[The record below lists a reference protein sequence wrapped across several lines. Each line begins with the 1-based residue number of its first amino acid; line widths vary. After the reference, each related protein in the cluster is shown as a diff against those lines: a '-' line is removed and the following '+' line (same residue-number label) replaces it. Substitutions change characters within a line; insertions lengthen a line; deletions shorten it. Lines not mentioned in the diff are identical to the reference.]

1 MPFLSAAVWQTRRAE
16 MNALMDREGLD
27 ALAFI
32 TADFVQFATNFNLDV
47 QTWER
52 PVLAV
57 VPRRGDPF
65 GLFNE
70 LSTHHVRM
78 AAERDQLWVEQ
89 VRFYDEHRS
98 RSNANRLVTQ
108 WPQIAAELLR
118 EKGLGAARIG
128 ADAVSG
134 PLAKVPAVL
143 PEVEILPRTAEL
155 RGLRLVK
162 HPEELALMRQA
173 AALSDWAQE
182 LYMDAIRPGRLVQE
196 LDAAMHA
203 KIFEEAA
210 ERFPGEHL
218 EMRGYTLSGPA
229 SASPHGN
236 GALTGLRIE
245 EGHGIV
251 NIVIPR
257 LNGLVIENERTFF
270 CGTPSE
276 AQVAAYT
283 AALAANE
290 AAISAARTGNP
301 VSAIED
307 AARERIE
314 RAGYGAHIR
323 HRTGHGMGLIGHEYP
338 EDMAFNDRPLLAGEV
353 YSAEPGIYLYGL
365 GGFRIDDTV
374 VVADTP
380 EVLTKAPKDL
390 ASVSLPARAA
400 AA

>member
-1 MPFLSAAVWQTRRAE
+1 MGFLSTAVWDYRRAG
-16 MNALMDREGLD
+16 MNALMDREGFD
-27 ALAFI
+27 ALAFVS
-32 TADFVQFATNFNLDV
+32 ADFVQFATNFNLDV

-52 PVLAV
+52 PVLVV
-57 VPRRGDPF
+57 VPRAGDPF
-65 GLFNE
+65 CLLNE
-70 LSTHHVRM
+70 LSTHHFRM
-78 AAERDQLWVEQ
+78 ASERGQLWLEEAQ
-89 VRFYDEHRS
+89 FYDEHRS
-98 RSNANRLVTQ
+98 RSNATRLVTQ
-108 WPQIAAELLR
+108 WPRIAADLLR
-118 EKGLGAARIG
+118 NKGLAEGRI
-128 ADAVSG
+128 AVDALPG
-134 PLAKVPAVL
+134 PLAKVSEL
-143 PEVEILPRTAEL
+143 LSQLELLPRTAQL
-155 RGLRLVK
+155 RALRLVK

-182 LYMDAIRPGRLVQE
+182 LYTDAIRPGRLVQE

-210 ERFPGEHL
+210 NRFPGEHL
-218 EMRGYTLSGPA
+218 EVRGYTLTGPA

-257 LNGLVIENERTFF
+257 LNGMVIENERTFF
-270 CGTPSE
+270 CGTPNDE
-276 AQVAAYT
+276 QVKAYD

-290 AAISAARTGNP
+290 AAIAAARVGNP

-307 AARERIE
+307 AARTEIE
-314 RAGYGAHIR
+314 AAGFGAQIR

-353 YSAEPGIYLYGL
+353 YSAEPGIYLYGV

-374 VVADTP
+374 VVGETP
-380 EVLTKAPKDL
+380 EVLTHAPKDL
-390 ASVSLPARAA
+390 DSITLKPA
-400 AA
+400 

>member
-1 MPFLSAAVWQTRRAE
+1 MGFLSTAVWDERRAG
-16 MNALMDREGLD
+16 MSALMDREGFD
-27 ALAFI
+27 ALAFVS
-32 TADFVQFATNFNLDV
+32 ADFVQFATNFNLDV

-52 PVLAV
+52 PVLVV
-57 VPRRGDPF
+57 VPRAGDPF
-65 GLFNE
+65 CLLNE
-70 LSTHHVRM
+70 LSTHHFRM
-78 AAERDQLWVEQ
+78 ASERGQLWLEEAQ
-89 VRFYDEHRS
+89 FYDEHRS

-108 WPQIAAELLR
+108 WPRIAADLLR
-118 EKGLGAARIG
+118 DKGLAEGRI
-128 ADAVSG
+128 AVDALPG
-134 PLAKVPAVL
+134 PLAKVPELL
-143 PEVEILPRTAEL
+143 PQLELLPRTAQL
-155 RGLRLVK
+155 RELRLVK

-182 LYMDAIRPGRLVQE
+182 LYADAIRPGRLVQE

-210 ERFPGEHL
+210 NRFPGEHL
-218 EMRGYTLSGPA
+218 EVRGYTLTGPA

-257 LNGLVIENERTFF
+257 LNGMVIENERTFF
-270 CGTPSE
+270 CGKPNDE
-276 AQVAAYT
+276 QVKAYD

-290 AAISAARTGNP
+290 AAIAAARVGNP

-307 AARERIE
+307 AARTEIE
-314 RAGYGAHIR
+314 AAGFGAQIR

-353 YSAEPGIYLYGL
+353 YSAEPGIYLYGI

-374 VVADTP
+374 VVGETP
-380 EVLTKAPKDL
+380 EVLTHAPKDL
-390 ASVSLPARAA
+390 DSITLKPA
-400 AA
+400 

>member
-1 MPFLSAAVWQTRRAE
+1 MGFLSTAVWDERRAG
-16 MNALMDREGLD
+16 MNALMDREGFD
-27 ALAFI
+27 ALAFVS
-32 TADFVQFATNFNLDV
+32 ADFVQFATNFNLDV

-52 PVLAV
+52 PVLVV
-57 VPRRGDPF
+57 VPRAGDPF
-65 GLFNE
+65 CLLNE
-70 LSTHHVRM
+70 LSTHHFRM
-78 AAERDQLWVEQ
+78 ASERGQLWLEEAQ
-89 VRFYDEHRS
+89 FYDEHRS

-108 WPQIAAELLR
+108 WPRIAAGLLR
-118 EKGLGAARIG
+118 DKGFAEGRI
-128 ADAVSG
+128 AVDALPG
-134 PLAKVPAVL
+134 PLAKVPELL
-143 PEVEILPRTAEL
+143 PQLELLPRTAQL
-155 RGLRLVK
+155 RELRLVK

-182 LYMDAIRPGRLVQE
+182 LYADAIRPGRLVQE

-203 KIFEEAA
+203 KVFEEAA
-210 ERFPGEHL
+210 DRFPGEHL
-218 EMRGYTLSGPA
+218 EVRGYTLTGPA

-257 LNGLVIENERTFF
+257 LNGMVIENERTFF
-270 CGTPSE
+270 CGTPNDE
-276 AQVAAYT
+276 QVKAYD

-290 AAISAARTGNP
+290 AAIAAARVGNP

-307 AARERIE
+307 AARTEIE
-314 RAGYGAHIR
+314 AAGFGAQIR

-353 YSAEPGIYLYGL
+353 YSAEPGIYLYGV

-374 VVADTP
+374 VVGETP
-380 EVLTKAPKDL
+380 EVLTHAPKDL
-390 ASVSLPARAA
+390 ESITLKSA
-400 AA
+400 

>member
-1 MPFLSAAVWQTRRAE
+1 MGFLSTAVWDERRAG
-16 MNALMDREGLD
+16 MNALMDREGFD
-27 ALAFI
+27 ALAFVS
-32 TADFVQFATNFNLDV
+32 ADFVQFATNFNLDV

-52 PVLAV
+52 PVLVV
-57 VPRRGDPF
+57 VPRAGDPF
-65 GLFNE
+65 CLLNE
-70 LSTHHVRM
+70 LSIHHFRM
-78 AAERDQLWVEQ
+78 ASERGQLWLEEAQ
-89 VRFYDEHRS
+89 FYDEHRS

-108 WPQIAAELLR
+108 WPRIAADLLR
-118 EKGLGAARIG
+118 DKGLAEGRI
-128 ADAVSG
+128 AVDALPG
-134 PLAKVPAVL
+134 PLAKVPELL
-143 PEVEILPRTAEL
+143 PQLELLPRTAQL
-155 RGLRLVK
+155 RELRLVK

-182 LYMDAIRPGRLVQE
+182 LYADAIRPGRLVQE

-210 ERFPGEHL
+210 DRFPGEHL
-218 EMRGYTLSGPA
+218 EVRGYTLTGPA

-257 LNGLVIENERTFF
+257 LNGMVIENERTFF
-270 CGTPSE
+270 CGTPKDE
-276 AQVAAYT
+276 QVKAYD

-290 AAISAARTGNP
+290 AAIAAARVGNP

-307 AARERIE
+307 AARTEIE
-314 RAGYGAHIR
+314 AAGFGAQIR

-353 YSAEPGIYLYGL
+353 YSAEPGIYLYGV

-374 VVADTP
+374 VVGETP
-380 EVLTKAPKDL
+380 EVLTHAPKDL
-390 ASVSLPARAA
+390 ESITLKPA
-400 AA
+400 

>member
-1 MPFLSAAVWQTRRAE
+1 MGFLTTAVWDERRAG
-16 MNALMDREGLD
+16 MKALMDREGLD
-27 ALAFI
+27 ALAFVS
-32 TADFVQFATNFNLDV
+32 ADFVQFATNFNLDV

-52 PVLAV
+52 PVMVV
-57 VPRRGDPF
+57 VPRAGDPF
-65 GLFNE
+65 CLLNE
-70 LSTHHVRM
+70 LSTHHFRM
-78 AAERDQLWVEQ
+78 AGERGQLWLEEAQ
-89 VRFYDEHRS
+89 FYDEHRS

-108 WPQIAAELLR
+108 WPRIAADLLR
-118 EKGLGAARIG
+118 DKGLAEGRI
-128 ADAVSG
+128 AVDALSG
-134 PLAKVPAVL
+134 PLAKVAELL
-143 PEVEILPRTAEL
+143 PQLELLPRTAQL
-155 RGLRLVK
+155 RELRLVK

-182 LYMDAIRPGRLVQE
+182 LYADAIRPGRLVQE

-210 ERFPGEHL
+210 NRFPGEHL
-218 EMRGYTLSGPA
+218 EVRGYTLTGPA

-251 NIVIPR
+251 NILIPR
-257 LNGLVIENERTFF
+257 LNGMVIENERTFF
-270 CGTPSE
+270 CGTPTDE
-276 AQVAAYT
+276 QVKAYD

-290 AAISAARTGNP
+290 AAIAAARVGNP

-307 AARERIE
+307 AARTEIE
-314 RAGYGAHIR
+314 TAGFGAHIR

-353 YSAEPGIYLYGL
+353 YSAEPGIYLYGV

-374 VVADTP
+374 VVGDTP
-380 EVLTKAPKDL
+380 EVLTHAPKDL
-390 ASVSLPARAA
+390 DSITLKPA
-400 AA
+400 

>member
-1 MPFLSAAVWQTRRAE
+1 MGFLTTAVWDERRAG
-16 MNALMDREGLD
+16 MKALMDREGLD
-27 ALAFI
+27 ALAFVS
-32 TADFVQFATNFNLDV
+32 ADFVQFATNFNLDV

-52 PVLAV
+52 PVLVV
-57 VPRRGDPF
+57 VPRAGDPF
-65 GLFNE
+65 CLLNE
-70 LSTHHVRM
+70 LSTHHFQM
-78 AAERDQLWVEQ
+78 AGERGQLWLEEAQ
-89 VRFYDEHRS
+89 FYDEHRS

-108 WPQIAAELLR
+108 WPRIAADLLR
-118 EKGLGAARIG
+118 DKGLAEGRI
-128 ADAVSG
+128 AVDALSG
-134 PLAKVPAVL
+134 PLAKVAELL
-143 PEVEILPRTAEL
+143 PQLELLPRTAQL
-155 RGLRLVK
+155 RELRLVK

-182 LYMDAIRPGRLVQE
+182 LYADAIRPGRLVQE

-210 ERFPGEHL
+210 NRFPGEHL
-218 EMRGYTLSGPA
+218 EVRGYTLTGPA

-251 NIVIPR
+251 NILIPR
-257 LNGLVIENERTFF
+257 LNGMVIENERTFF
-270 CGTPSE
+270 CGAPTDE
-276 AQVAAYT
+276 QVKAYD

-290 AAISAARTGNP
+290 AAIAAARVGNP

-307 AARERIE
+307 AARTEIE
-314 RAGYGAHIR
+314 TAGFGAHIR

-353 YSAEPGIYLYGL
+353 YSAEPGIYLYGV

-374 VVADTP
+374 VVGETP
-380 EVLTKAPKDL
+380 EVLTHAPKDL
-390 ASVSLPARAA
+390 NSITLKPA
-400 AA
+400 

>member
-1 MPFLSAAVWQTRRAE
+1 MGFLSTAVWDERRAG
-16 MNALMDREGLD
+16 MNALMDREGFD
-27 ALAFI
+27 ALAFVS
-32 TADFVQFATNFNLDV
+32 ADFVQFATNFNLDV

-52 PVLAV
+52 PVLVV
-57 VPRRGDPF
+57 VPRAGDPF
-65 GLFNE
+65 CLLNE
-70 LSTHHVRM
+70 LSTHHFRM
-78 AAERDQLWVEQ
+78 ASERGQLWLEEAQ
-89 VRFYDEHRS
+89 FYDEHRS

-108 WPQIAAELLR
+108 WPRIAADLLR
-118 EKGLGAARIG
+118 DKGLAEGRI
-128 ADAVSG
+128 AVDALPG
-134 PLAKVPAVL
+134 PLAKVLELL
-143 PEVEILPRTAEL
+143 PQLELLPRTAQL
-155 RGLRLVK
+155 RELRLVK
-162 HPEELALMRQA
+162 HPEELVLMRQA

-182 LYMDAIRPGRLVQE
+182 LYTDAIRPGRLVQE

-210 ERFPGEHL
+210 NRFPGEHL
-218 EMRGYTLSGPA
+218 EVRGYTLTGPA

-257 LNGLVIENERTFF
+257 LNGMVIENERTFF
-270 CGTPSE
+270 CGTPNDE
-276 AQVAAYT
+276 QVKAYD

-290 AAISAARTGNP
+290 AAIAAARVGNP

-307 AARERIE
+307 AARTEIE
-314 RAGYGAHIR
+314 AAGFGAQIR

-353 YSAEPGIYLYGL
+353 YSAEPGIYLYGV

-374 VVADTP
+374 VVGETP
-380 EVLTKAPKDL
+380 EVLTHAPKDL
-390 ASVSLPARAA
+390 DSITLKPA
-400 AA
+400 

>member
-1 MPFLSAAVWQTRRAE
+1 MPFLSPAVWAARRAE

-27 ALAFI
+27 ALAFT

-52 PVLAV
+52 PVLSV
-57 VPRRGDPF
+57 VPRHGDPF
-65 GLFNE
+65 CLFNE

-78 AAERDQLWVEQ
+78 ASERDQLWVEE
-89 VRFYDEHRS
+89 VRFYDEHAS

-108 WPQIAAELLR
+108 WPQIAGELLR
-118 EKGLGAARIG
+118 DKGLGAARI
-128 ADAVSG
+128 AVDAVSG
-134 PLAKVPAVL
+134 PLGRVPEVL
-143 PEVEILPRTAEL
+143 PEITIEARTAEL
-155 RGLRLVK
+155 RALRLVK
-162 HPEELALMRQA
+162 HAEELELMRQA

-182 LYMDAIRPGRLVQE
+182 LYMDGIRPGRLVQE

-210 ERFPGEHL
+210 NRFPGEHL
-218 EMRGYTLSGPA
+218 EVRGYTLTGPA

-245 EGHGIV
+245 EGHGLV

-270 CGTPSE
+270 CGTPSDAQAE
-276 AQVAAYT
+276 AYA

-290 AAISAARTGNP
+290 AAIAAARTGNP
-301 VSAIED
+301 VKAIED
-307 AARERIE
+307 AARGEIE
-314 RAGYGAHIR
+314 TAGYGAHIR

-338 EDMAFNDRPLLAGEV
+338 EDMAFNERPLLAGEV
-353 YSAEPGIYLYGL
+353 YSAEPGIYVYGL

-374 VVADTP
+374 VVGETP

-390 ASVSLPARAA
+390 ASVSLPAGAA

>member
-1 MPFLSAAVWQTRRAE
+1 MAFLSSEVWAYRRAG

-27 ALAFI
+27 ALAF
-32 TADFVQFATNFNLDV
+32 TSADFVQFATNFNLDV

-65 GLFNE
+65 CLLNE
-70 LSTHHVRM
+70 LSTHHFRM
-78 AAERDQLWVEQ
+78 AGARDQLWVEEAQ
-89 VRFYDEHRS
+89 FYDEHRS
-98 RSNANRLVTQ
+98 RANANRLITH
-108 WPQIAAELLR
+108 WPQLAGALLR
-118 EKGLGAARIG
+118 DKGLAEARIG
-128 ADAVSG
+128 VDALSG
-134 PLAKVPAVL
+134 PLARVPEVL
-143 PEVEILPRTAEL
+143 PGLELLTRTAAL
-155 RGLRLVK
+155 RELRLVK
-162 HPEELALMRQA
+162 HPEELELMRQA

-182 LYMDAIRPGRLVQE
+182 LYMEAIRPGRLVQE

-203 KIFEEAA
+203 RIYAEAA

-218 EMRGYTLSGPA
+218 EMRGYTLTGPA

-245 EGHGIV
+245 AGHGLV

-270 CGTPSE
+270 CGPPSD
-276 AQVAAYT
+276 AQAAAYE

-290 AAISAARTGNP
+290 AAIAAARPGNP

-307 AARERIE
+307 AARETIE
-314 RAGYGAHIR
+314 QAGYGAEIR

-338 EDMAFNDRPLLAGEV
+338 EDMAFNDRPLMAGEV

-374 VVADTP
+374 VVGETP
-380 EVLTKAPKDL
+380 EVLTRAPKDL
-390 ASVSLPARAA
+390 ASITLPAA
-400 AA
+400 